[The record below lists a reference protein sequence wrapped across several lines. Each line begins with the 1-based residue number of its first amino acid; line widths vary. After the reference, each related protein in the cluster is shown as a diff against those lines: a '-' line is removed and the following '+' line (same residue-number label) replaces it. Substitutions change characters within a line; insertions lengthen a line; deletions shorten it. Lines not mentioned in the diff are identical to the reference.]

1 MFGVR
6 ARPGRFR
13 YRSVRARVKRDNRV
27 KTAGMV
33 MLGALMAVTRPDVA
47 AGEDFSRAA
56 VAADHA
62 VASEAGVEIL
72 RKGGNAVDAAVATS
86 FCLSVVRP
94 YSCGIGGGGFMI
106 VHLKDDPRNPG
117 AGPVTT
123 AINYREQ
130 AGAWARPD
138 SFENLPDP
146 DASTHG
152 GKAVAIPGTVAGLLY
167 ALERYGTMERREVLA
182 PAIRA
187 AEQGF
192 AVDRHYVENVR
203 EVIEWL
209 QQDPARPGRF
219 AFLWERLL
227 REGKIAEG
235 DVVRLPEQ
243 ARALM
248 LIAEKGAPGFYEGPV
263 AEAIV
268 EAVRADGG
276 EMTAAD
282 LRGFKVEELRPLE
295 ISFRGKRILSM
306 PPPSSG
312 GIAVA
317 HMLGLLDRR
326 ASDLEGLRAGTGP
339 YLHLV
344 AEAAKHAFAD
354 RARWLGDTA
363 FEAVPVERLLSA
375 AALDRQ
381 ARLIDLD
388 RTRPQADYGT
398 SPQLPEDGGTS
409 HFCVIDEQGNAVS
422 CTETINLIFGSLVPV
437 AGYGFIL
444 NDEMDDFTTRRGKPN
459 AFGLVQSDRNLPA
472 PGKRPLSCMTPV
484 MVFDDRPPDSGPG
497 RPESRV
503 VLMAGASGGPRII
516 TGTVQASLHVL
527 LFDLGAVEAVG
538 LPRFHHQWEPD
549 VLQLEEA
556 LRGGEVE
563 SDLKGRGHIT
573 GRRDVVGA
581 VQLIRAARHG
591 PGYEAAS
598 DPRKGGRPA
607 GY

>member
-1 MFGVR
+1 M
-6 ARPGRFR
+6 
-13 YRSVRARVKRDNRV
+13 KL
-27 KTAGMV
+27 AGAV
-33 MLGALMAVTRPDVA
+33 MLGAVMATTVPGGAMAR
-47 AGEDFSRAA
+47 EDFPTAA
-56 VAADHA
+56 VAADH
-62 VASEAGVEIL
+62 VIASEAGVEIL

-106 VHLKDDPRNPG
+106 VHLKDDPRRPG
-117 AGPVTT
+117 AGPLTT

-138 SFENLPDP
+138 YYEGLADP

-152 GKAVAIPGTVAGLLY
+152 GKAVAIPGNVAGLLY
-167 ALERYGTMERREVLA
+167 ALERYGTMDRRTVLG

-192 AVDRHYVENVR
+192 AVDKHYVDNVK

-209 QQDPARPGRF
+209 EKEPSRPGRF
-219 AFLWERLL
+219 PFLWDRLL
-227 REGKIAEG
+227 RRGKVAAG
-235 DVVRLPEQ
+235 DVIRLPEQ
-243 ARALM
+243 ADVLM
-248 LIAEKGAPGFYEGPV
+248 LIAEKGAAAFYEGPV

-268 EAVRADGG
+268 EAVRGDGG
-276 EMTAAD
+276 EMTADD
-282 LRGFKVEELRPLE
+282 LRGYKVEELRPLE
-295 ISFRGKRILSM
+295 IGFRGRRILSM

-317 HMLGLLDRR
+317 HILGLIDRR
-326 ASDLEGLRAGTGP
+326 AADLKDMRPGTGP

-344 AEAAKHAFAD
+344 AEATKHAFAD

-363 FEAVPVERLLSA
+363 YAAVPVERLLSGP
-375 AALDRQ
+375 ALDRQ
-381 ARLIDLD
+381 AALIEMD
-388 RTRPQADYGT
+388 RTRPQAEYGT
-398 SPQLPEDGGTS
+398 AEQLPEDGGTS
-409 HFCVIDEQGNAVS
+409 HFCVIDERGNAVS

-437 AGYGFIL
+437 PRYGFIL
-444 NDEMDDFTTRRGKPN
+444 NNEMDDFTTRRGQPN

-484 MVFDDRPPDSGPG
+484 MVFENRHPTSDIRDSG
-497 RPESRV
+497 EAERV

-527 LFDLGAVEAVG
+527 LFDLGAIDAVG

-549 VLQLEEA
+549 VLQLEDP

-563 SDLKGRGHIT
+563 ADLKARGHVT
-573 GRRDVVGA
+573 GRRETVGA
-581 VQLIRAARHG
+581 VQLIRAARTG

>member
-1 MFGVR
+1 MAITTMG
-6 ARPGRFR
+6 
-13 YRSVRARVKRDNRV
+13 
-27 KTAGMV
+27 TAG
-33 MLGALMAVTRPDVA
+33 LASAR
-47 AGEDFSRAA
+47 EDFPRAA

-62 VASEAGVEIL
+62 IASEAGVEIL
-72 RKGGNAVDAAVATS
+72 RRGGNAVDAAVATS

-138 SFENLPDP
+138 YYEGLADP

-152 GKAVAIPGTVAGLLY
+152 GKAVAIPGNVAGLLH
-167 ALERYGTMERREVLA
+167 ALERYGTLDRRTVLG

-192 AVDRHYVENVR
+192 AVDKHYVDNVK

-209 QQDPARPGRF
+209 EKDPSRPGRF
-219 AFLWERLL
+219 PFLWDRLL
-227 REGKIAEG
+227 REGRVAAG
-235 DVVRLPEQ
+235 DVIRLPEQ
-243 ARALM
+243 ADVLM
-248 LIAEKGAPGFYEGPV
+248 QIAERGRAAFYEGPV

-276 EMTAAD
+276 EMTLDD
-282 LRGFKVEELRPLE
+282 LRGFKVEELQPLE
-295 ISFRGKRILSM
+295 IGFRGKRILSM

-317 HMLGLLDRR
+317 HILGLLDRR
-326 ASDLEGLRAGTGP
+326 ARDLEPMKPGAGE

-344 AEAAKHAFAD
+344 AEATKHAFAD
-354 RARWLGDTA
+354 RARWLGDTSYA
-363 FEAVPVERLLSA
+363 AVPVQRLLA
-375 AALDRQ
+375 GPALDRQ
-381 ARLIDLD
+381 AALIDMT
-388 RTRPQADYGT
+388 RTKPQAEYGT
-398 SPQLPEDGGTS
+398 AEQLPEDGGTS

-437 AGYGFIL
+437 AKYGFIL
-444 NDEMDDFTTRRGKPN
+444 NNEMDDFTTRLGKPN

-472 PGKRPLSCMTPV
+472 PGKRPLSCMTPI
-484 MVFDDRPPDSGPG
+484 MVFDGAAAGP
-497 RPESRV
+497 RSSSPAATERV

-527 LFDLGAVEAVG
+527 LFDLGATDAVG

-549 VLQLEEA
+549 VLQLEDA

-563 SDLKGRGHIT
+563 SDLKQRGHTT
-573 GRRDVVGA
+573 GRRETVAA
-581 VQLIRAARHG
+581 VQLIRAARSG
-591 PGYEAAS
+591 RGYEAAS
-598 DPRKGGRPA
+598 DPRKGGLPA

>member
-1 MFGVR
+1 MGT
-6 ARPGRFR
+6 GL
-13 YRSVRARVKRDNRV
+13 
-27 KTAGMV
+27 TG
-33 MLGALMAVTRPDVA
+33 GALAR
-47 AGEDFSRAA
+47 EDYPRAA
-56 VAADHA
+56 VAADH
-62 VASEAGVEIL
+62 VIASEAGAEIL

-106 VHLKDDPRNPG
+106 VHLKDDPRRPG

-138 SFENLPDP
+138 YYEHLADP

-152 GKAVAIPGTVAGLLY
+152 GKAVAIPGNVAGLLY
-167 ALERYGTMERREVLA
+167 ALERYGTMDRRAVLG

-192 AVDRHYVENVR
+192 TVDRHYVDNVK
-203 EVIEWL
+203 EVIEWIEK
-209 QQDPARPGRF
+209 DPARADRF
-219 AFLWERLL
+219 PFLWDRLL
-227 REGKIAEG
+227 RQGKIAEG
-235 DVVRLPEQ
+235 DVIRLPEQ
-243 ARALM
+243 AEALM
-248 LIAEKGAPGFYEGPV
+248 LIAERGAAGFYDGPV
-263 AEAIV
+263 AEAII
-268 EAVRADGG
+268 EAIRADGG
-276 EMTAAD
+276 EMTLAD
-282 LRGFKVEELRPLE
+282 LKSFKVEELKPLE
-295 ISFRGKRILSM
+295 IGFRGKRILSM

-317 HMLGLLDRR
+317 HILGLLDRR
-326 ASDLEGLRAGTGP
+326 AGDLQGLRPGTGP

-344 AEAAKHAFAD
+344 AEASKHAFAD

-363 FEAVPVERLLSA
+363 YAAVPIEKLLSPEA
-375 AALDRQ
+375 LAKQAAL
-381 ARLIDLD
+381 IDMR
-388 RTRPQADYGT
+388 RTRPQAEYGT
-398 SPQLPEDGGTS
+398 AEQLPEDGGTS
-409 HFCVIDEQGNAVS
+409 HFCVIDERGNAVS

-437 AGYGFIL
+437 ARYGFIL

-484 MVFDDRPPDSGPG
+484 MVFEQRQPASGTGQP
-497 RPESRV
+497 REDV

-527 LFDLGAVEAVG
+527 LFDLGAIESVG

-549 VLQLEEA
+549 VLQLEDA

-563 SDLKGRGHIT
+563 ADLKARGHVT
-573 GRRDVVGA
+573 GRREVVGA
-581 VQLIRAARHG
+581 VQLIRAARTG
-591 PGYEAAS
+591 RGYEAAS